1 MIGNGM
7 PGKGIGNLGVKGV
20 GAGRA
25 PVAPKVDEKISAEFK
40 SELERA
46 KDIPAPTA
54 SVAAANSNEAASKL
68 KFSSHAVE
76 RMQSRGISFPAD
88 KMKQIEGALEKAAAK
103 GSKDTLVIAGDQALI
118 VSVKNNTVVTVM
130 DRQSMKENVFT
141 NIDSTVVI

>member
-1 MIGNGM
+1 MIGNSIA
-7 PGKGIGNLGVKGV
+7 PKGLGNLGVKGV
-20 GAGRA
+20 GTGTNATS
-25 PVAPKVDEKISAEFK
+25 KLDESISKEFR
-40 SELERA
+40 SELEKA
-46 KDIPAPTA
+46 KDIVAPPSAPLGSPAA
-54 SVAAANSNEAASKL
+54 DAVSKL

-76 RMQSRGISFPAD
+76 RMQSRGISFAAD
-88 KMKQIEGALEKAAAK
+88 KMKQIESAIDKAAAK